1 MATAMAKTVIAR
13 IIIIIMMKMRMKIG
27 NHIKI

>member
-13 IIIIIMMKMRMKIG
+13 INIIRMMKMRMKIG